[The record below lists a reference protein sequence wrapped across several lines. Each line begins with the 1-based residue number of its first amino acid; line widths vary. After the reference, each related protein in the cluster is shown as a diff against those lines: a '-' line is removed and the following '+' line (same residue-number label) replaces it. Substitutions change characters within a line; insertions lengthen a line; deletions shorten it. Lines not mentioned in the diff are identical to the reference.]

1 MGIKL
6 LAYSALF
13 FFVMMIFLMV
23 KEPYTLKSSNTDGKA
38 IPDIELFN
46 AKNYQIKETGVESIV
61 TSTRVARFKDF
72 DQLFFVTVHHRNNQG
87 LIDTI
92 TSDEAVLKDGTIT
105 FLQNSHY
112 SRDDGV
118 SLDGEEIRY
127 QIEKKVLSSQ
137 KPFVFTQQQSRTAGL
152 SFVYQMKEGTIAAN
166 TIYSVIQAGKKR

>member
-1 MGIKL
+1 MGIKIL
-6 LAYSALF
+6 TYSALF

-23 KEPYTLKSSNTDGKA
+23 KEPYTLKSSDISGQNV
-38 IPDIELFN
+38 PDIELFN

-61 TSTRVARFKDF
+61 TSSRVARFKEF
-72 DQLFFVTVHHRNNQG
+72 DQLFFVNVKHKNNQG

-92 TSDEAVLKDGTIT
+92 ISDEAVLQNGVIT

-112 SRDDGV
+112 SRNDGV

-127 QIEKKVLSSQ
+127 EIEKKILSSQ
-137 KPFVFTQQQSRTAGL
+137 KPFIFTQQQSRTAGL

-166 TIYSVIQAGKKR
+166 NIYSVIQAGKKR